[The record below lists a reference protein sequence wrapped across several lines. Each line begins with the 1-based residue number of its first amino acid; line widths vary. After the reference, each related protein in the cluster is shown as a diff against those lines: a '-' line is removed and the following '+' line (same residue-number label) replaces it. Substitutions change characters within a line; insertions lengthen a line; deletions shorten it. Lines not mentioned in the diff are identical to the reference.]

1 MSTPIELERQVA
13 AAADR
18 YREIVASPDVA
29 GIPEQGRH
37 AAAKAVGRA
46 LQLLA
51 FVLRRAADAGVDEQ
65 RLAELTGWQPE
76 LVRELLQRPPEP
88 ELVARVAPAA
98 IDAAAVVVA
107 VADADASQRLH
118 DLLGAILAEVDDDRW
133 SPPAAE
139 LDELHERLETIWRA
153 WRQRLRATSM
163 Q

>member
-1 MSTPIELERQVA
+1 VSTGVELERQVA

-98 IDAAAVVVA
+98 IDAAEVARA

-118 DLLGAILAEVDDDRW
+118 DLLGAILAEVDDDGW
-133 SPPAAE
+133 SPPAAD
-139 LDELHERLETIWRA
+139 LDELYGRLEASWHA
-153 WRQRLRATSM
+153 WREGLRGARM
-163 Q
+163 R

>member
-1 MSTPIELERQVA
+1 MSTGVELERQVA

-29 GIPEQGRH
+29 GIPAQGRH

-51 FVLRRAADAGVDEQ
+51 FVLRRAADAGVGEQ

-76 LVRELLQRPPEP
+76 LVRDLLQRPPEP
-88 ELVARVAPAA
+88 ELVARVAPNA
-98 IDAAAVVVA
+98 IDAAAVARA

-118 DLLGAILAEVDDDRW
+118 DLLGEILAEVDDDRR
-133 SPPAAE
+133 SPSAAG
-139 LDELHERLETIWRA
+139 LDELHARLEAAWHA
-153 WRQRLRATSM
+153 WREGHADAVES
-163 Q
+163 